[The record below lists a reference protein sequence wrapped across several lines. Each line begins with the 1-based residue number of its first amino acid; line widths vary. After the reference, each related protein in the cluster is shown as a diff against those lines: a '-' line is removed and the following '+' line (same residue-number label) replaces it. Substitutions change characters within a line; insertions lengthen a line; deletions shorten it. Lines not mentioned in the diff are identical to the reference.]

1 MNTESFKNASRILLT
16 LHYIVMRILI
26 RKEADYTK
34 IYVCTVELGNK
45 ELFGRPK
52 IVP

>member
-1 MNTESFKNASRILLT
+1 MHELFYEFKLKDRVKLGN
-16 LHYIVMRILI
+16 
-26 RKEADYTK
+26 KEQ
-34 IYVCTVELGNK
+34 IGTVELGNN

>member
-1 MNTESFKNASRILLT
+1 MRYFTYLINVENGINKEWGGQSF
-16 LHYIVMRILI
+16 YLI
-26 RKEADYTK
+26 
-34 IYVCTVELGNK
+34 TVELGNK

>member
-1 MNTESFKNASRILLT
+1 MKGTKAKLFQESKFFVNRLVPAEHFRPVWT
-16 LHYIVMRILI
+16 
-26 RKEADYTK
+26 
-34 IYVCTVELGNK
+34 CTVELGNK